1 MHARV
6 STFEGSSEKV
16 DELSRYATEQVVPAL
31 KQMDG
36 YAGVLGLADRG
47 SGKVL
52 AVTLWE
58 TEEAMR
64 ASAEAANQL
73 RSDSAEAAGE
83 SVASVEEY
91 EVLFSE
97 V

>member
-1 MHARV
+1 M
-6 STFEGSSEKV
+6 
-16 DELSRYATEQVVPAL
+16 
-31 KQMDG
+31 
-36 YAGVLGLADRG
+36 GLADRG

-58 TEEAMR
+58 NEEALR
-64 ASAEAANQL
+64 ASAEAANRL

-83 SVASVEEY
+83 SVVAVEEY